1 MEPELPTTTDRKE
14 TPMTIVV
21 TGATGHL
28 GRLTVDALLDRGV
41 PAADIRA
48 LGRSAERLAPLAAR
62 GVQTAVIDF
71 EKPETLDAAFAG
83 ADALL
88 LVSGS
93 EVGQRIPQHRNAID
107 AAVRAG
113 VGRIVYTS
121 APHATDTDLVL
132 APEHAETERLLTA
145 SGLPATVL
153 RNNWYTENYV
163 GQLDAAAATGELV
176 GSAAAGRVASA
187 SRKDYAEAAAV
198 VLTTD
203 GHEGAVYELSGD
215 VAWTFDD
222 LAAAV
227 GDLLGRP
234 VAYRSVT
241 PEEHGEALR
250 EAGLDEGTAGFVV
263 ALDGNIRDG
272 ALADAPGTLSEL
284 IGRPT
289 TPLALGLAESRAA

>member
-1 MEPELPTTTDRKE
+1 
-14 TPMTIVV
+14 MTIVV

-113 VGRIVYTS
+113 VGRLVYTS
-121 APHATDTDLVL
+121 APHADDTDLVL
-132 APEHAETERLLTA
+132 APEHAETERLLAA
-145 SGLPATVL
+145 SGLPVTVL
-153 RNNWYTENYV
+153 RNNWYTENYT
-163 GQLDAAAATGELV
+163 GQVDIAAATGELV
-176 GSAAAGRVASA
+176 GSAATGRVASA

-203 GHEGAVYELSGD
+203 GHDGAVYELAGD

-222 LAAAV
+222 LAAAI
-227 GDLLGRP
+227 GELLGRP

-241 PEEHGEALR
+241 PDEHGAALR

-272 ALADAPGTLSEL
+272 ALADATGTLSEL

-289 TPLALGLAESRAA
+289 TPLAAGLAESRAA

>member
-1 MEPELPTTTDRKE
+1 
-14 TPMTIVV
+14 MTIVV

-28 GRLTVDALLDRGV
+28 GRLTVDSLLERGV

-48 LGRSAERLAPLAAR
+48 VGRSADRLAPLGAL

-71 EKPETLDAAFAG
+71 EQPDTLDAAFAG

-93 EVGQRIPQHRNAID
+93 EIGKRIAQHGNAIE
-107 AAVRAG
+107 AAARAG

-121 APHATDTDLVL
+121 APRATDTDLVL
-132 APEHAETERLLTA
+132 APEHAETEKLLAA
-145 SGLPATVL
+145 SGLPVTVL
-153 RNNWYTENYV
+153 RNNWYTENYT
-163 GQLDAAAATGELV
+163 GQVDIAAATGELV
-176 GSAAAGRVASA
+176 GSAAGGRVASA

-203 GHEGAVYELSGD
+203 GHEGAVYELGGD
-215 VAWTFDD
+215 TAWTFDD
-222 LAAAV
+222 LAETI
-227 GDLLGRP
+227 GDLIGRP
-234 VAYRSVT
+234 VSYRSVT
-241 PEEHGEALR
+241 PEQHAEALR
-250 EAGLDEGTAGFVV
+250 DAGLDEGTAAFVV

-272 ALADAPGTLSEL
+272 ALAEVTGTLSEL

-289 TPLALGLAESRAA
+289 TPLATGLAQARETIAAA

>member
-1 MEPELPTTTDRKE
+1 
-14 TPMTIVV
+14 MTIVV

-28 GRLTVDALLDRGV
+28 GRLTVDALLERGV
-41 PAADIRA
+41 PAAQIRA
-48 LGRSAERLAPLAAR
+48 AGRSAERLAPLAAL
-62 GVQTAVIDF
+62 GVETAVIDF
-71 EKPETLDAAFAG
+71 EKPETLDAAFSG

-93 EVGQRIPQHRNAID
+93 EVGQRIPQHRNAIE
-107 AAVRAG
+107 AATRAN

-121 APHATDTDLVL
+121 APRATDTDLIL
-132 APEHAETERLLTA
+132 APEHAETERLLAA
-145 SGLPATVL
+145 SGLPVTVL
-153 RNNWYTENYV
+153 RNNWYTENYA
-163 GQLDAAAATGELV
+163 GQVDAAAATGELV

-203 GHEGAVYELSGD
+203 GHEGAVYELGGD

-222 LAAAV
+222 LAATV
-227 GDLLGRP
+227 GELLGRP
-234 VAYRSVT
+234 VDYRSVT
-241 PEEHGEALR
+241 PDEHVAALR
-250 EAGLDEGTAGFVV
+250 EAGLDEGTAGFIV

-272 ALADAPGTLSEL
+272 ALAEVTGTLSEL

-289 TPLALGLAESRAA
+289 TSLAIGLAEARGTSAAA

>member
-1 MEPELPTTTDRKE
+1 
-14 TPMTIVV
+14 MTIVV

-28 GRLTVDALLDRGV
+28 GRLTVDSLLERGV
-41 PAADIRA
+41 PAAEIRA
-48 LGRSAERLAPLAAR
+48 VGRSAERLAPLAAL

-71 EKPETLDAAFAG
+71 ETPETLDPAFAG

-107 AAVRAG
+107 AAARAG

-121 APHATDTDLVL
+121 APRATDTDLIL
-132 APEHAETERLLTA
+132 APEHAETERLLAA
-145 SGLPATVL
+145 SGLPVTVL
-153 RNNWYTENYV
+153 RNNWYTENYA
-163 GQLDAAAATGELV
+163 GQVDIAAATGELV
-176 GSAAAGRVASA
+176 GSAGAGRVASA

-203 GHEGAVYELSGD
+203 GHEGAVYELGGD
-215 VAWTFDD
+215 IAWTFDD
-222 LAAAV
+222 LAATVGELAGRAV
-227 GDLLGRP
+227 S
-234 VAYRSVT
+234 YRSVT
-241 PEEHGEALR
+241 PEEHTAALR

-272 ALADAPGTLSEL
+272 ALAEVTGTLSEL

-289 TPLALGLAESRAA
+289 TPLAAGLEQARETGAAA

>member
-1 MEPELPTTTDRKE
+1 
-14 TPMTIVV
+14 MTIVV

-28 GRLTVDALLDRGV
+28 GRLTVDALLERGV

-71 EKPETLDAAFAG
+71 EKAETLDAAFAG

-113 VGRIVYTS
+113 VGRLVYTS
-121 APHATDTDLVL
+121 APHADDTDLVL
-132 APEHAETERLLTA
+132 APEHAETEKLLAA
-145 SGLPATVL
+145 SGLPVTVL
-153 RNNWYTENYV
+153 RNNWYTENYT
-163 GQLDAAAATGELV
+163 GQLDVAAATGELV
-176 GSAAAGRVASA
+176 GSAATGRVASA

-203 GHEGAVYELSGD
+203 GHDGAVYELAGD

-222 LAAAV
+222 LAAAI
-227 GDLLGRP
+227 GELLGRP

-241 PEEHGEALR
+241 PDEHGAALR

-289 TPLALGLAESRAA
+289 TPLAAGLAESRAA

>member
-1 MEPELPTTTDRKE
+1 
-14 TPMTIVV
+14 MTIVV

-28 GRLTVDALLDRGV
+28 GRLTVDALLERGV
-41 PAADIRA
+41 AATDIRA

-62 GVQTAVIDF
+62 GIETAVIDF
-71 EKPETLDAAFAG
+71 EKPETLDAAFAR

-93 EVGQRIPQHRNAID
+93 DVGKRLPQHTNAIE
-107 AAVRAG
+107 AAQRAG

-121 APHATDTDLVL
+121 APHATETDLIL
-132 APEHAETERLLTA
+132 APEHAETERLLAA
-145 SGLPATVL
+145 SGLPVTIL
-153 RNNWYTENYV
+153 RNNWYTENYT
-163 GQLDAAAATGELV
+163 GQLDTAAATGELV
-176 GSAAAGRVASA
+176 GSAGSGRVASA
-187 SRKDYAEAAAV
+187 SRGDYAEAAAV

-227 GDLLGRP
+227 GALVGRE
-234 VAYRSVT
+234 VGYRSVSA
-241 PEEHGEALR
+241 EEHRSILV
-250 EAGLDEGTAGFVV
+250 EAGLDEGTADFVV

-272 ALADAPGTLSEL
+272 VLADATTTLAEL

-289 TPLALGLAESRAA
+289 TPLAEGLAAAREAAAA

>member
-1 MEPELPTTTDRKE
+1 
-14 TPMTIVV
+14 MTIVV

-113 VGRIVYTS
+113 VGRLVYTS
-121 APHATDTDLVL
+121 APHADDTDLVL
-132 APEHAETERLLTA
+132 APEHAETERLLAA
-145 SGLPATVL
+145 SGLPVTVL
-153 RNNWYTENYV
+153 RNNWYTENYT
-163 GQLDAAAATGELV
+163 GQVDIAAATGELV
-176 GSAAAGRVASA
+176 GSAATGRVASA

-203 GHEGAVYELSGD
+203 GHDGAVYELAGD

-222 LAAAV
+222 LAAAI
-227 GDLLGRP
+227 GELLGRP

-241 PEEHGEALR
+241 PEEHDAALR

-272 ALADAPGTLSEL
+272 ALADATGTLSEL

-289 TPLALGLAESRAA
+289 TPLVDGLAESRAA

>member
-1 MEPELPTTTDRKE
+1 
-14 TPMTIVV
+14 MTIVV
-21 TGATGHL
+21 TGATGQL
-28 GRLTVDALLDRGV
+28 GRLTVDSLLERGV

-48 LGRSAERLAPLAAR
+48 LGRSAERLAPLAAL

-71 EKPETLDAAFAG
+71 EQPETLDDAFAG
-83 ADALL
+83 GDALL

-93 EVGQRIPQHRNAID
+93 EVGKRIPQHRNAIE

-121 APHATDTDLVL
+121 APHATDTDLIL
-132 APEHAETERLLTA
+132 APEHAETERLLTE
-145 SGLPATVL
+145 SGLPVTVL
-153 RNNWYTENYV
+153 RNNWYTENYA
-163 GQLDAAAATGELV
+163 GQVDIAAASGELV
-176 GSAAAGRVASA
+176 GSAAGGRVASA

-203 GHEGAVYELSGD
+203 GHEGAVYELGGD

-222 LAAAV
+222 LAATI

-234 VAYRSVT
+234 VSYRSVT
-241 PEEHGEALR
+241 PEAHAAALR

-272 ALADAPGTLSEL
+272 ALAEVTGTLSEL

-289 TPLALGLAESRAA
+289 TPLAAGLAEAREADAAA

>member
-1 MEPELPTTTDRKE
+1 
-14 TPMTIVV
+14 MTIVV

-48 LGRSAERLAPLAAR
+48 LGRSAERLTPLAAR

-71 EKPETLDAAFAG
+71 GKPETLDAAFAG

-121 APHATDTDLVL
+121 APHADDTDLVL
-132 APEHAETERLLTA
+132 APEHAETEKLLAA
-145 SGLPATVL
+145 SGLPVTVL
-153 RNNWYTENYV
+153 RNNWYTENYT
-163 GQLDAAAATGELV
+163 GQLDVASATGELV
-176 GSAAAGRVASA
+176 GSAATGRVASA

-203 GHEGAVYELSGD
+203 GHDGAVYELAGD

-222 LAAAV
+222 LAAAI
-227 GDLLGRP
+227 GELLGRP

-241 PEEHGEALR
+241 PEEHGAALR

-272 ALADAPGTLSEL
+272 ALADATGTLSEL

-289 TPLALGLAESRAA
+289 TPLAAGLAESRAA

>member
-1 MEPELPTTTDRKE
+1 
-14 TPMTIVV
+14 MTIVV

-48 LGRSAERLAPLAAR
+48 LGRSAERLAPLATR

-71 EKPETLDAAFAG
+71 GKPETLDAAFAG

-121 APHATDTDLVL
+121 APHADDTDLVL
-132 APEHAETERLLTA
+132 APEHAETEKLLAA
-145 SGLPATVL
+145 SGLPVTVL

-163 GQLDAAAATGELV
+163 GQLDVASATGELV
-176 GSAAAGRVASA
+176 GSAATGRVASA

-203 GHEGAVYELSGD
+203 GHDGAVYELAGD

-222 LAAAV
+222 LAAAI
-227 GDLLGRP
+227 GELLGRP

-241 PEEHGEALR
+241 PEEHGAALR
-250 EAGLDEGTAGFVV
+250 EAGVDEGTAGFVV

-272 ALADAPGTLSEL
+272 ALADATGTLSEL

-289 TPLALGLAESRAA
+289 TPLAAGLAESRAA

>member
-1 MEPELPTTTDRKE
+1 
-14 TPMTIVV
+14 MTIVV

-48 LGRSAERLAPLAAR
+48 LGRSEERLAPLAAR
-62 GVQTAVIDF
+62 GLQTAVIDF

-113 VGRIVYTS
+113 VGRLVYTS
-121 APHATDTDLVL
+121 APHADDTDLVL
-132 APEHAETERLLTA
+132 APEHAETEKLLAA
-145 SGLPATVL
+145 SGLPVTVL
-153 RNNWYTENYV
+153 RNNWYTENYT
-163 GQLDAAAATGELV
+163 GQLDVAAATGELV
-176 GSAAAGRVASA
+176 GSAATGRVASA

-203 GHEGAVYELSGD
+203 GHDGAVYELAGD

-222 LAAAV
+222 LAAAI
-227 GDLLGRP
+227 GELLGRP

-241 PEEHGEALR
+241 PEEHGAALR

-289 TPLALGLAESRAA
+289 TPLAAGLAESRAA

>member
-1 MEPELPTTTDRKE
+1 
-14 TPMTIVV
+14 MTIVV

-28 GRLTVDALLDRGV
+28 GRLTVDSLIERGV

-48 LGRSAERLAPLAAR
+48 AGRSAERLAPFAAL
-62 GVQTAVIDF
+62 GVQTATIDF
-71 EKPETLDAAFAG
+71 EQPETLDAAFAG

-93 EVGQRIPQHRNAID
+93 EVGKRVPQHRNAIE
-107 AAVRAG
+107 AAARSG

-121 APHATDTDLVL
+121 APRATDTELIL
-132 APEHAETERLLTA
+132 APEHAETERLLA
-145 SGLPATVL
+145 ESGLPVTVL
-153 RNNWYTENYV
+153 RNNWYTENYA
-163 GQLDAAAATGELV
+163 GQVDIAAATGELV
-176 GSAAAGRVASA
+176 GSAADGRVASA

-198 VLTTD
+198 VLTTA
-203 GHEGAVYELSGD
+203 GHDGAVYELGGD

-227 GDLLGRP
+227 GGMLGRP
-234 VAYRSVT
+234 VVYRSVT
-241 PEEHGEALR
+241 PDEHATALQ

-272 ALADAPGTLSEL
+272 ALAEVTGTLSEL

-289 TPLALGLAESRAA
+289 TPLARGLAEARQSDAAA

>member
-1 MEPELPTTTDRKE
+1 
-14 TPMTIVV
+14 MTIVV

-41 PAADIRA
+41 PASDIRA
-48 LGRSAERLAPLAAR
+48 LGRSAERLAPLAER

-71 EKPETLDAAFAG
+71 EKPETLDAAFDG

-113 VGRIVYTS
+113 VGRLVYTS
-121 APHATDTDLVL
+121 APHADDTDLVL
-132 APEHAETERLLTA
+132 APEHAETEKLLAA
-145 SGLPATVL
+145 SGLPVTVL
-153 RNNWYTENYV
+153 RNNWYTENYT
-163 GQLDAAAATGELV
+163 GQLDVAAATGELV
-176 GSAAAGRVASA
+176 GSAATGRVASA

-203 GHEGAVYELSGD
+203 GHDGAVYELAGD

-222 LAAAV
+222 LAAAI
-227 GDLLGRP
+227 GELLGRP

-241 PEEHGEALR
+241 PEEHGAALR

-289 TPLALGLAESRAA
+289 TPLAAGLAESRAA

>member
-1 MEPELPTTTDRKE
+1 
-14 TPMTIVV
+14 MTIVV

-71 EKPETLDAAFAG
+71 GKPETLDAAFAG

-121 APHATDTDLVL
+121 APHADDTDLVL
-132 APEHAETERLLTA
+132 APEHAETEKLLAA
-145 SGLPATVL
+145 SGLPVTVL

-163 GQLDAAAATGELV
+163 GQLDVASATGELV
-176 GSAAAGRVASA
+176 GSAATGRVASA

-203 GHEGAVYELSGD
+203 GHDGAVYELAGD

-222 LAAAV
+222 LAAAI
-227 GDLLGRP
+227 GELLGRP

-241 PEEHGEALR
+241 PEEHGAALR

-272 ALADAPGTLSEL
+272 ALADATGTLSEL

-289 TPLALGLAESRAA
+289 TPLAAGLAESRAA